1 MTPSP
6 VYLDHAATTP
16 VRPEVLEAMLPYLTE
31 QTFGN
36 PSSAHRFGRAARA
49 GIEQARREVAAGVG
63 AEPNQVIFT
72 SGGTEAD
79 NLSVLGAAL
88 AARDRGARMAVAVS
102 ATEHKAV
109 LAAAH
114 AVCHLG
120 GSEHILPVDAT
131 GRVEL
136 DALDQA
142 LAEGPAVVSVMWV
155 NNEVGTIQ
163 PVRAIAARCQ
173 AAGVTFHTD
182 AVQAFGKLPVSIH
195 DLPCTLL
202 TLSGHKLGA
211 PKGIGALV
219 VRDRKAIE
227 AIIHGGGQQYGLR
240 PGTENVAGAVA
251 LGRAVTLA
259 AQEQGH
265 EAERLGALRNT
276 LAERLA
282 AAVADVHVNG
292 REGERA
298 PHVLNLSVAGADSE
312 ALLMHL
318 DLAGIAASSG
328 SACTTGAVEPSHVLV
343 AMGVPR
349 ELALGAIRFS
359 LGREST
365 AADVDRVVEVMP
377 AVVAKVRKLAG
388 ALGRA

>member
-155 NNEVGTIQ
+155 NNEVGTVQ
-163 PVRAIAARCQ
+163 PVGEIAARCQ

-265 EAERLGALRNT
+265 EAERLEALRNT

-292 REGERA
+292 REGARA

-318 DLAGIAASSG
+318 DLAGVAASSG